1 MINKILFFLH
11 PITCRYDQGK
21 FRGTTSIILLLFILR
36 ITDMYGDKSTMM
48 QEVNEDK
55 GQQSKE
61 NWENATEMKRE

>member
-1 MINKILFFLH
+1 
-11 PITCRYDQGK
+11 
-21 FRGTTSIILLLFILR
+21 
-36 ITDMYGDKSTMM
+36 MYGDKSTMM